1 MKIDSP
7 LLSLISI
14 TEMLSIRCTMQFV
27 DGENIRNEEVL
38 LEDLS
43 PNDRLAVEER
53 LNRIDGYKI
62 ECFEEARLM
71 LKRPMPGPLSS
82 TT

>member
-1 MKIDSP
+1 
-7 LLSLISI
+7 
-14 TEMLSIRCTMQFV
+14 MLSIRCTMQFV
-27 DGENIRNEEVL
+27 DRENIRNEEVL

-43 PNDRLAVEER
+43 PNDKLAVEER

-62 ECFEEARLM
+62 ECFEEARSMLM
-71 LKRPMPGPLSS
+71 RPMLGQLSN